1 MSNEGIN
8 TYSKPKK
15 GALKKTLN
23 SLQKVLL
30 TTVTL
35 TSIKIAI
42 KWIIINFIIFIINGR
57 VLAIIITV
65 VLMIFYQIKI
75 F

>member
-8 TYSKPKK
+8 TYSKPKKK

-35 TSIKIAI
+35 TSK
-42 KWIIINFIIFIINGR
+42 F
-57 VLAIIITV
+57 
-65 VLMIFYQIKI
+65 
-75 F
+75 